1 MTIDTA
7 CSSSLVGVHQAVQS
21 LRSGESKLAVV
32 AGANLIL
39 TPEAYIAESKLHM
52 LSPDSRSRMWDINAN
67 GYARSEGFAAVI
79 LKTLSQALKDG
90 DHIEC
95 VIRETGVGSDGRTPG
110 ITMPSASA
118 QAALI
123 RETYRRAGLDCRLK
137 SERCQYLEAHGTGT
151 PTGDPVE
158 AEAIRNAFF
167 PDLSYSSA
175 EEAIHV
181 SGEKNKLYVGSIKTV
196 VGHLEGCAGLAGLL
210 KASLAVQHGIIPP
223 NMHFNTLNPAIEPFY
238 THLEIPI
245 EARPWPDV
253 GSGRPRRASVNT
265 FGFGGTK

>member
-21 LRSGESKLAVV
+21 LRSGESGSAVV

-52 LSPDSRSRMWDINAN
+52 LSPDSRSRMWDIDAN
-67 GYARSEGFAAVI
+67 GYARGEGFAAVI

-95 VIRETGVGSDGRTPG
+95 IIRETGVGSDGRTPG
-110 ITMPSASA
+110 ITMPSASS
-118 QAALI
+118 QESLI

-151 PTGDPVE
+151 PTGDPIE

-167 PDLSYSSA
+167 PDAGS
-175 EEAIHV
+175 EEAIDL
-181 SGEKNKLYVGSIKTV
+181 SGQKEKLFVGSIKTV
-196 VGHLEGCAGLAGLL
+196 IGHLEGCAGLAGLL

-223 NMHFNTLNPAIEPFY
+223 NMHFNTISPAVEPFY
-238 THLEIPI
+238 THLEVPV
-245 EARPWPDV
+245 EAQPWPDA
-253 GSGRPRRASVNT
+253 GADSPRRASVNT